1 MALAG
6 SQNWKFGT
14 QENGEV
20 EAEEVVLR
28 LQGIICNREL
38 PPIQRPY
45 QM

>member
-14 QENGEV
+14 QKNGEE